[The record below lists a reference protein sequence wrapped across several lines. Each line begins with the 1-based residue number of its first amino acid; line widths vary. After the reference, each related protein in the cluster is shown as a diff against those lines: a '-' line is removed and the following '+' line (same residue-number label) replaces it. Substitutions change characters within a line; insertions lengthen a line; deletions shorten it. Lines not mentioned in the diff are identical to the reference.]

1 MNIWTIE
8 DIPDLTGKTAVI
20 TGADGGLGR
29 ETTRGLAAAG
39 ATVVMACRNSTEGEA
54 AAAAIRQDLPQADLQ
69 VREIDLADLASIARF
84 ADNLGAAGERIDIL
98 INNAGVMA
106 LPELRT
112 TDGFEMQIGV
122 NHLGHFA
129 LTGLL
134 LDRLRA
140 APAARVVTVS
150 SFAHAFGRVD
160 LEDLHFRRRRYGKWQ
175 SYAQSKLANLLF
187 ASRLQKLLAA
197 AKAPTISVAAHPGY
211 AATPLLTTSSEI
223 SGSRLWSG
231 FMNTGNR
238 LVAQTP
244 AAGALPS
251 LYAATVANVVG
262 GEFFGPD
269 GLTRLRGNPRRSR
282 PSARTLKRGVA
293 EQLWQLSETQTGI
306 RYRL

>member
-1 MNIWTIE
+1 MSIWTIE
-8 DIPDLTGKTAVI
+8 NIPDLTGKTAVI

-39 ATVVMACRNSTEGEA
+39 ATVVMACRNPAEGEA
-54 AAAAIRQDLPQADLQ
+54 AAAGIRQEFPHADLQ

-84 ADNLGAAGERIDIL
+84 ADNLGGERIDIL

-134 LDRLRA
+134 LHRLRA
-140 APAARVVTVS
+140 SPAARVVTVS
-150 SFAHAFGRVD
+150 SLAHAFGRVD
-160 LEDLHFRRRRYGKWQ
+160 IEDLHFRRRRYGKWQ

-187 ASRLQKLLAA
+187 AARLQQLLAVAKDA
-197 AKAPTISVAAHPGY
+197 AISVAAHPGY

-223 SGSRLWSG
+223 AGSRFWSG
-231 FMNTGNR
+231 FMNAGNR

-269 GLTRLRGNPRRSR
+269 GLSKLRGNP
-282 PSARTLKRGVA
+282 ARTRPAARACSQKTA
-293 EQLWQLSETQTGI
+293 EQLWALSETQTGI
-306 RYRL
+306 RYVL